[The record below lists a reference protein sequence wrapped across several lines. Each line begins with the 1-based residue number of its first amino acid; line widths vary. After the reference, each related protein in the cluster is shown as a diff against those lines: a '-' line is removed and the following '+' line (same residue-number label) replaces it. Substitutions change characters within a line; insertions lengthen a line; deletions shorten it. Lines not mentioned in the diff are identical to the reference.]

1 MPTHRSTKKGF
12 QETSNRLLKPR
23 KSVLAL
29 AIATALTGSAVI
41 NPVFAVPAP
50 LQNDAVNETVAA
62 LPNFADMI
70 ETVSPAVVNI
80 STKTTMA
87 RKPSRGQ
94 SIPQLPPGSPMQEFF
109 ERFFEGRPGGAPN
122 FRSPRSMQA
131 LGSGFIIDPSGYVV
145 TNNHVIDGADEVTV
159 VLEDGTSHKAQLQG
173 SDPKTDLALLKIEAE
188 EPLPYVAF
196 GDSKGARAGDWIVAI
211 GNPFGLGGTATTG
224 IISARGRD
232 IRSSAFDDYIQVDA
246 PINQGNSGG
255 PLFDVSGRVI
265 GVNTAIFSPNG
276 GNVGIGFAI
285 PATIAKSVIDELKE
299 NGKIERGWLGV
310 VIQPVTEDIAASLGL
325 SESKG
330 TLIADVMPNSP
341 AAKAGIKPGDILTHF
356 NGEELTRD
364 KQLPWLVANMEANQE
379 VKVDIVRQGEPR
391 TLDVTIA
398 ATPNEEVSIAQA
410 DNEKD
415 QSTGKLGLAL
425 APITPDVRQRFQ
437 LAEETQGV
445 VIVAVRP
452 GSPAEAQG
460 LQVGDVI
467 SMVGQTR
474 VQTPQEVVDK
484 VQEASKAEREAVLL
498 RVARGGQEQFITLE
512 LA

>member
-1 MPTHRSTKKGF
+1 
-12 QETSNRLLKPR
+12 
-23 KSVLAL
+23 
-29 AIATALTGSAVI
+29 
-41 NPVFAVPAP
+41 VPAP
-50 LQNDAVNETVAA
+50 LQNEAVNETTAA

-87 RKPSRGQ
+87 RQSSRGQ
-94 SIPQLPPGSPMQEFF
+94 SMPQFPPGSPMQEFF
-109 ERFFEGRPGGAPN
+109 EHFFEGRPGGTPN
-122 FRSPRSMQA
+122 FGSRRAMQA
-131 LGSGFIIDPSGYVV
+131 LGSGFIVDPSGYVV

-159 VLEDGTSHKAQLQG
+159 VLGDGARYEAQLQG
-173 SDPKTDLALLKIEAE
+173 SDPKTDLALLKIEAD

-232 IRSSAFDDYIQVDA
+232 IHSSAFDDYIQVDA

-299 NGKIERGWLGV
+299 NGRIERGWLGV

-325 SESKG
+325 SDSKG
-330 TLIADVMPNSP
+330 TLVADVMPNSP
-341 AAKAGIKPGDILTHF
+341 AAKAGIQPGDVLTRF
-356 NGEELTRD
+356 NGEELTRN
-364 KQLPWLVANMEANQE
+364 KQLPWLVANTEANQQI
-379 VKVDIVRQGEPR
+379 KVDIMRQGKSR

-398 ATPNEEVSIAQA
+398 ATPDEEATVAQA
-410 DNEKD
+410 ANEKD

-425 APITPDVRQRFQ
+425 APITPEAKQRFQ
-437 LAEETQGV
+437 LAEETQGA
-445 VIVAVRP
+445 VIVGVRP
-452 GSPAEAQG
+452 GSPAEEQG
-460 LQVGDVI
+460 LRVGDVI
-467 SMVGQTR
+467 SMVGQTV

-484 VQEASKAEREAVLL
+484 VQEASKAERETVLL
-498 RVARGGQEQFITLE
+498 RVARGGQEQFITLD